1 MNRTALTSDR
11 LLGRFLFEFR
21 GLHGA
26 KGVEVSVS
34 RGTTFSQRI
43 NIKAVL
49 MPIPAKYSDRF
60 IYHFTHIDNL
70 PGLLKTGF
78 VANGHADFPNGVQSI
93 AEAGIQARRSLM
105 SVTCGP
111 QGVVHDYVPFY
122 FGAKS
127 LMLLGVIHKKNID
140 QCDILYF
147 EFPISLLDHPNAVF
161 TDASANTA
169 VPPNFYSDPV
179 DLDRLNW
186 TEIDSQKWSCAS
198 DELRHQRMAE
208 ALIHGHVPL
217 SAASACVVWNKDS
230 RDRVE
235 KLTKGSKDFPHIQY
249 EDPSRRHYFTKF
261 LVKEEKGQSLVQ
273 GPRVL
278 SSTFDAV
285 CEHLKE
291 NIGKNAQVAPFAG
304 PRALLAALKV
314 NFGAI
319 PETAELIGLET
330 VNRVHKETVDVHTK
344 QVVETLLSLPEFGDL
359 DARQKAL
366 VELAAYL
373 HDIGKGPKK
382 RWLDEKTG
390 DCLQKNDPDHPLNG
404 MIMVARILTEEVRS
418 IKLANAKL
426 IAKLVCYHDLVGDVL
441 GRGRNN
447 AQIAK
452 VANNEEELKLLFM
465 LGKADA
471 TTLGFCWDEA
481 KADELFENALN
492 AIGAE

>member
-1 MNRTALTSDR
+1 V
-11 LLGRFLFEFR
+11 FR
-21 GLHGA
+21 PLEGV
-26 KGVEVSVS
+26 KGVEVGAS
-34 RGTTFSQRI
+34 RGTTFSQYIIAKVVR
-43 NIKAVL
+43 
-49 MPIPAKYSDRF
+49 MPIPEKYSGRF

-93 AEAGIQARRSLM
+93 AEAGIQARRSQM
-105 SVTCGP
+105 GVTCGP

-147 EFPISLLDHPNAVF
+147 EFPISLLDHQNAVF

-169 VPPNFYSDPV
+169 VAPNFYSDPAN
-179 DLDRLNW
+179 LDQLNW
-186 TEIDSQKWSCAS
+186 AEIDSQKWSCAN

-208 ALIHGHVPL
+208 ALFHGHVPL
-217 SAASACVVWNKDS
+217 SAASACVVWNEGSKAK
-230 RDRVE
+230 VE
-235 KLTKGSKDFPHIQY
+235 KLTNGVKDFPRIQF
-249 EDPSRRHYFTKF
+249 ESPNRRHYFTKF
-261 LVKEEKGQSLVQ
+261 LLKEEKGQSLVQ
-273 GPRVL
+273 GPNAL
-278 SSTFDAV
+278 ASTFDAV
-285 CEHLKE
+285 CEHFKE
-291 NIGKNAQVAPFAG
+291 HIGKNSQTAPFAG
-304 PRALLAALKV
+304 PKALLAGLKK

-344 QVVETLLSLPEFGDL
+344 QVVETLMALPEFEDL
-359 DARQKAL
+359 DARQKVL
-366 VELAAYL
+366 IELAAYL

-390 DCLQKNDPDHPLNG
+390 KCLQQNDPDHPLNG

-418 IKLANAKL
+418 IKLENAKL

-441 GRGRNN
+441 GRGRHE

-452 VANNEEELKLLFM
+452 VAEDEEELTLIFL

-471 TTLGFCWDEA
+471 TTLGFCWDQT
-481 KADELFENALN
+481 KADAIFATALN
-492 AIGAE
+492 AIEAK